1 MRGRRPGTSRSG
13 GAVPPRGRRGNRAP
27 REGLVEREFRA
38 PSAGPAGPEYG
49 EPREYQAAPREYRAS
64 PEGLVERDYRASPE
78 GLVERGYGAPRE
90 YQATREHGD
99 PREYSAPPEYGSQ
112 REYGDPREYPAPMGG
127 YRAGQRTNGDPRE
140 YGSPREYPAGLGEYR
155 ADPRANGGPPEY
167 GGPREYR
174 AGEGYGGPPR
184 KSKPTRLTRRGKIM
198 VWVAA
203 VASILV
209 LVVGLGAY
217 AIYAKLDG
225 NLTVT
230 NAFGGLKHRPPPSA
244 PGVQNILILGSQTR
258 DGQGAGFGFDPG
270 TDLSDNLIVVHLDA
284 THTHATVVSI
294 PRDTLVYEPACKS
307 RTGGGTVPAIPQAII
322 DGAMNE
328 GGPACAVA
336 TVEHL
341 TGIRL
346 DHFVRFDFNSFR
358 TMVSVVGGV
367 EVCLP
372 QAVNDPFSHL
382 SLSAGRHLVTGNQA
396 LAFVRTRHGVGN
408 GGDLGR
414 IELQQEFMSSL
425 IQKIDSQG
433 TLDNPVKLLQI
444 ANSATGALTVD
455 PGLGSVTKLLGMAA
469 SLRHLHS
476 KAVTF
481 ITMPTILDPANI
493 NRLLPDE
500 PQDDVIW
507 QVLKTDTAWKGSLP
521 VPSPRQVQVAVLN
534 GTGTAGLAAQTAASL
549 SKLGFDVVH
558 VGDAPVTGA
567 ATTISYPGTAAADG
581 AYAVAQALTAAP
593 ASQDNGGTGPITL
606 TIGSGFTG
614 VVPPPTPV
622 KAGATPSAAA
632 GGTAQASQ
640 QAAVQTRNAAQNIC
654 SGVPGANPN
663 P

>member
-1 MRGRRPGTSRSG
+1 M
-13 GAVPPRGRRGNRAP
+13 PPRGRRGNRAP

-38 PSAGPAGPEYG
+38 PSAGPVEPE
-49 EPREYQAAPREYRAS
+49 
-64 PEGLVERDYRASPE
+64 
-78 GLVERGYGAPRE
+78 YGAPRE
-90 YQATREHGD
+90 YQAD
-99 PREYSAPPEYGSQ
+99 PREYQADPREYPAFSGGLVERDYGAPREYRAAREHGAPREYVGPREYSGPPEYGSP
-112 REYGDPREYPAPMGG
+112 REYGDPREYPAGM
-127 YRAGQRTNGDPRE
+127 
-140 YGSPREYPAGLGEYR
+140 GEYR
-155 ADPRANGGPPEY
+155 ANPRTN

-174 AGEGYGGPPR
+174 AGTRYGGPPP
-184 KSKPTRLTRRGKIM
+184 KSKPTRLTRRGKIL

-203 VASILV
+203 AASILV

-258 DGQGAGFGFDPG
+258 DGQGGGFGFDPG

-284 THTHATVVSI
+284 AHTQATVVSI

-341 TGIRL
+341 TGIRM

-382 SLSAGRHLVTGNQA
+382 SLAAGRHLVTGDQA
-396 LAFVRTRHGVGN
+396 LAFVRTRHGVGT

-433 TLDNPVKLLQI
+433 TLANPVKLLQI
-444 ANSATGALTVD
+444 ADAATGALTVD

-469 SLRHLHS
+469 GLRHLHS

-481 ITMPTILDPANI
+481 ITMPTILDRANI

-500 PQDDVIW
+500 PQDDVVW
-507 QVLKTDTAWKGSLP
+507 QVLKTDTLWKGSLP

-534 GTGTAGLAAQTAASL
+534 STGTANLAAQTAASL
-549 SKLGFDVVH
+549 RKLGFDVVH

-581 AYAVAQALTAAP
+581 AYAVARALTAAP
-593 ASQDNGGTGPITL
+593 GSQSTGSQSTGSAGPITL
-606 TIGSGFTG
+606 TIGSDFTG
-614 VVPPPTPV
+614 VTPPPAPA
-622 KAGATPSAAA
+622 KAGATPSPAA
-632 GGTAQASQ
+632 GGAAPASQ
-640 QAAVQTRNAAQNIC
+640 QAGLETRNAAQNIC
-654 SGVPGANPN
+654 SGVPDANPN

>member
-1 MRGRRPGTSRSG
+1 MRGRQPGTSRSG
-13 GAVPPRGRRGNRAP
+13 GAMPPRGRRGNRAP

-38 PSAGPAGPEYG
+38 PSAGPVEPEYG
-49 EPREYQAAPREYRAS
+49 APREYQADP
-64 PEGLVERDYRASPE
+64 RDYRASPE
-78 GLVERGYGAPRE
+78 GPVERDYGTPREYRAAREHGAPRE
-90 YQATREHGD
+90 YV
-99 PREYSAPPEYGSQ
+99 AP
-112 REYGDPREYPAPMGG
+112 REYGDPREYPAGIG
-127 YRAGQRTNGDPRE
+127 EYRANPRTNGGPREYGDPRE
-140 YGSPREYPAGLGEYR
+140 YRAGMGEYR
-155 ADPRANGGPPEY
+155 ANPRTN

-174 AGEGYGGPPR
+174 AGTRYGGPPP
-184 KSKPTRLTRRGKIM
+184 KSKPTRLTRRGKIL

-203 VASILV
+203 AASILV

-258 DGQGAGFGFDPG
+258 DGQGGGFGFAPG

-284 THTHATVVSI
+284 AHTQATVVSI

-341 TGIRL
+341 TGIRM

-382 SLSAGRHLVTGNQA
+382 SLAAGRHLVTGDQA

-433 TLDNPVKLLQI
+433 TLANPVKLLQI
-444 ANSATGALTVD
+444 ADAATGALTVD

-469 SLRHLHS
+469 GLRHLHS

-481 ITMPTILDPANI
+481 ITMPTILDRANI

-500 PQDDVIW
+500 PQDDVVW

-534 GTGTAGLAAQTAASL
+534 STGTANLAAQTAASL
-549 SKLGFDVVH
+549 RKLGFDVVH

-614 VVPPPTPV
+614 VIPPPAPV

-632 GGTAQASQ
+632 GGTAQGS

>member
-1 MRGRRPGTSRSG
+1 MRGRQPGTSRSG
-13 GAVPPRGRRGNRAP
+13 GAMPPRGRRGNRAP

-38 PSAGPAGPEYG
+38 PSAGPVEPEYG
-49 EPREYQAAPREYRAS
+49 APREYQADP
-64 PEGLVERDYRASPE
+64 RDYRASPE
-78 GLVERGYGAPRE
+78 GPVERDYGTPREYRAAREHGAPRE
-90 YQATREHGD
+90 YVA
-99 PREYSAPPEYGSQ
+99 PREYSGPPEYGSP
-112 REYGDPREYPAPMGG
+112 REYGDPREY
-127 YRAGQRTNGDPRE
+127 RAGM
-140 YGSPREYPAGLGEYR
+140 GEYR
-155 ADPRANGGPPEY
+155 ANPRTN

-174 AGEGYGGPPR
+174 AGTRYGGPPP
-184 KSKPTRLTRRGKIM
+184 KSKPTRLTRRGKIL

-203 VASILV
+203 AASILV

-258 DGQGAGFGFDPG
+258 DGQGGGFGFAPG

-284 THTHATVVSI
+284 AHTQATVVSI

-341 TGIRL
+341 TGIRM

-382 SLSAGRHLVTGNQA
+382 SLAAGPHLVTGDQA

-433 TLDNPVKLLQI
+433 TLANPVKLLQI
-444 ANSATGALTVD
+444 ADAATGALTVD

-469 SLRHLHS
+469 GLRHLHS

-481 ITMPTILDPANI
+481 ITMPTILDRANI

-500 PQDDVIW
+500 PKDDVVW
-507 QVLKTDTAWKGSLP
+507 QVLKTDTLWKGSLP

-534 GTGTAGLAAQTAASL
+534 STGTANLAAQTAASL
-549 SKLGFDVVH
+549 RKLGFDVVH

-614 VVPPPTPV
+614 VIPPPAPV

-632 GGTAQASQ
+632 GGTAQGS

>member
-1 MRGRRPGTSRSG
+1 MRGRQPGTSRSG
-13 GAVPPRGRRGNRAP
+13 GAMPPRGRRGNRAP

-38 PSAGPAGPEYG
+38 PSAGPVEPE
-49 EPREYQAAPREYRAS
+49 
-64 PEGLVERDYRASPE
+64 
-78 GLVERGYGAPRE
+78 YGAPRE
-90 YQATREHGD
+90 YQAD
-99 PREYSAPPEYGSQ
+99 PREYQADPREYPAFSGGLVERDYGAPREYRAAREHGAPREYVGPREYSGPPEYGSP
-112 REYGDPREYPAPMGG
+112 REYGDPREYPAGM
-127 YRAGQRTNGDPRE
+127 
-140 YGSPREYPAGLGEYR
+140 GEYR
-155 ADPRANGGPPEY
+155 ANPRTN

-174 AGEGYGGPPR
+174 AGTRYGGPPP
-184 KSKPTRLTRRGKIM
+184 KSKPTRLTRRGKIL

-203 VASILV
+203 AASILV

-258 DGQGAGFGFDPG
+258 DGQGGGFGFDPG

-284 THTHATVVSI
+284 AHTHATVVSI

-341 TGIRL
+341 TGIRM

-382 SLSAGRHLVTGNQA
+382 NLSAGRHLVTGDQA
-396 LAFVRTRHGVGN
+396 LAFVRTRHGVGT

-433 TLDNPVKLLQI
+433 TLANPVKLLQI
-444 ANSATGALTVD
+444 ADAATGALTVD

-469 SLRHLHS
+469 GLRHLHS

-481 ITMPTILDPANI
+481 ITMPTILDRANI

-500 PQDDVIW
+500 PQDDVVW
-507 QVLKTDTAWKGSLP
+507 QVLKTDTLWKGSLP

-534 GTGTAGLAAQTAASL
+534 STGTANLAAQTAASL
-549 SKLGFDVVH
+549 RKLGFDVVH

-581 AYAVAQALTAAP
+581 AYAVAQALTPAP

-614 VVPPPTPV
+614 VIPPPAPV

-632 GGTAQASQ
+632 GGTAQA
-640 QAAVQTRNAAQNIC
+640 AVEARNAAQNIC